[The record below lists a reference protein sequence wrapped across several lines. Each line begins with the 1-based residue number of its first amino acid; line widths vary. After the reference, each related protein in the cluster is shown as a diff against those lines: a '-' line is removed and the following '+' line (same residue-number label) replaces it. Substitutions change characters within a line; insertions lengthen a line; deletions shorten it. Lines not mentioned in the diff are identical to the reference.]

1 MGIICEKNM
10 SIDKSLFEKPLIEIL
25 DDACNRYADRV
36 CLQFKDESYTYAQ
49 VQAMSIEVAQ
59 ALHGSGFKAGMH
71 SAIYSLNS
79 AKAFITTLGIIRAGG
94 VWVPINPKN
103 SKADNVAVLGKLG
116 CEALFYQDAFA
127 DVVPNIEQALGG
139 LAISVG
145 LDEVNGQGGLDAWL
159 QSAEKVPFEVNRQP
173 TDTITIPT
181 TGGTTGLPKGVMLS
195 DRNFQAL
202 CYAVSVDMDRGG
214 EQQPVYLSAA
224 PMTHVGGRIVITS
237 MAAGTRYV
245 IKESID
251 MQDILNTIQD
261 EKITDLFLPPTAIY
275 GLLAQ
280 PNVTAFDYSSL
291 KMMGYGS
298 APMSTSQVKKAIE
311 VFGPVMASGFGQT
324 ECPMKITTFKAEDHF
339 IDGKIA
345 PDSRL
350 RSIGRS
356 TIISEVAIVDEQA
369 QPLAMGERGE
379 IAVKAG
385 CVSEGYFNDPV
396 ATAEVRKNGWHL
408 TGDIGYIDEDGFVF
422 VVDRKKDMIITGGF
436 NVYSAEVEH
445 VISTIDGVAGV
456 VVIGV
461 PSEKWGEEV
470 KAIIQLAPGAKITA
484 EEIMLIGKDKMG
496 SVKAPKSVNF
506 VDDFVKTPLGK
517 IDKKQIR
524 QHYWKETGRVI

>member
-1 MGIICEKNM
+1 MT
-10 SIDKSLFEKPLIEIL
+10 IDKSLFEKPLIEIL

-36 CLQFKDESYTYAQ
+36 CLQFKDETYTYAQ
-49 VQAMSIEVAQ
+49 VQSMSIEVAE
-59 ALHGSGFKAGMH
+59 ALYASGFKQGMH

-94 VWVPINPKN
+94 VWIPINPKN
-103 SKADNVAVLGKLG
+103 SKNDNVAVLGKLG
-116 CEALFYQDAFA
+116 CQALFYQDAFSS
-127 DVVPNIEQALGG
+127 VVPKIEETLGG
-139 LAISVG
+139 LAISVC
-145 LDEVNGQGGLDAWL
+145 LDEVDGEGGFDNWL
-159 QSAEKVPFEVNRQP
+159 QNSNKVPFEVVHQP
-173 TDTITIPT
+173 GDTITIPT

-202 CYAVSVDMDRGG
+202 CYAICVDMERGD

-237 MAAGTRYV
+237 MGAGPRYV
-245 IKESID
+245 IKDTID
-251 MQDILNTIQD
+251 MQDILKTIQD

-280 PNVTAFDYSSL
+280 PNVTTFDYSSL

-298 APMSTSQVKKAIE
+298 APMSISQIKKAIE

-339 IDGKIA
+339 IDGKVA

-350 RSIGRS
+350 RSVGRA
-356 TIISEVAIVDEQA
+356 TIISEVAILDEQA
-369 QPLAMGERGE
+369 QPLAAGERGE

-385 CVSEGYFNDPV
+385 CVSEGYFNDPA
-396 ATAEVRKNGWHL
+396 ATAQIRKNGWHL
-408 TGDIGYIDEDGFVF
+408 TGDIGYMDEDGFVF

-445 VISTIDGVAGV
+445 GISAIDGVAGV

-470 KAIIQLAPGAKITA
+470 KAIIQLAPGAKLTA
-484 EEIMLIGKDKMG
+484 EEIMVIGKDKMG
-496 SVKAPKSVNF
+496 SVKAPKSVDF
-506 VDDFVKTPLGK
+506 VDDFAKTPLGK

-524 QHYWKETGRVI
+524 QEYWKETGRVI